1 MRKFKCEVVT
11 TNTYIVEIDEN
22 IINEEWMD
30 HYSKYFYE
38 IDTIREHAAN
48 VAWHRNSFRN
58 YDFEGYGYVGEANLD
73 MSAEELKKKELL
85 FELLVRMKKLKL
97 RRWRS
102 NK

>member
-73 MSAEELKKKELL
+73 MSAEELKKKGITIRVISED
-85 FELLVRMKKLKL
+85 EEIEVEAMEVK
-97 RRWRS
+97 
-102 NK
+102 